1 MHESESS
8 RSIPYKIGQ
17 KKKYLIFNPRILYFY
32 LYGFNVIDTKLLS
45 VHFVTYFTGKNQKQI
60 DHTLED
66 RTDPKYK
73 QNELHI
79 NNVRHD

>member
-1 MHESESS
+1 MALMS
-8 RSIPYKIGQ
+8 SIP
-17 KKKYLIFNPRILYFY
+17 
-32 LYGFNVIDTKLLS
+32 KLLS
-45 VHFVTYFTGKNQKQI
+45 VHFGTYFTGKNQKQI

-73 QNELHI
+73 ENELHI